1 MDVFILIA
9 VSEPTV
15 INVIIS
21 VSAAIAAVFIIIVIA
36 VITDAIGIIFVIS
49 IATSA
54 AIGNIIF
61 FNIII
66 VLMIISNIS
75 PRCQTF
81 AIIVIDIVIPLAN
94 FVSIWLM
101 KGVIGTYNV
110 WWDNALSA
118 IQKTETSYCS
128 ESDGQLGQDPFS
140 LLQKKKNKN
149 QLVLISVVWPFYRVN
164 YLFHWSTAAE

>member
-1 MDVFILIA
+1 MAVFILIA

-61 FNIII
+61 FNII
-66 VLMIISNIS
+66 VVVMIISNIS

-81 AIIVIDIVIPLAN
+81 AIIVMDIVIPLAN

-110 WWDNALSA
+110 
-118 IQKTETSYCS
+118 
-128 ESDGQLGQDPFS
+128 
-140 LLQKKKNKN
+140 
-149 QLVLISVVWPFYRVN
+149 
-164 YLFHWSTAAE
+164 